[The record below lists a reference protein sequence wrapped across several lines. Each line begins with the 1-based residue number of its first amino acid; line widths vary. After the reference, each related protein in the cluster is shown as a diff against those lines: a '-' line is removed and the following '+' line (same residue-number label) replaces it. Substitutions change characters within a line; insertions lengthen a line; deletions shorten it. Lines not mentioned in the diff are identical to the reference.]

1 MPGTAHV
8 LSQIEYEAVIS
19 ACSRKNGN
27 KEVLRRKSSASFR
40 AVPRFVVKNTWP
52 WLTWESRKRD
62 VPTATSRV
70 GALVGAHLAVSDRH
84 ESVPDR
90 VGEK

>member
-1 MPGTAHV
+1 MFT
-8 LSQIEYEAVIS
+8 
-19 ACSRKNGN
+19 KNGN
-27 KEVLRRKSSASFR
+27 KEVLRRKSSACLPCGT
-40 AVPRFVVKNTWP
+40 AVRREEYLAVADMGV
-52 WLTWESRKRD
+52 SKRD